1 MPLNP
6 APSDPT
12 PSHLRTHAG
21 SVLARLL
28 SQHGP
33 TYPALSARVTKTL
46 LAALVEPGRMLG
58 TREGALRGLVA
69 VGKEAVRRGVVQAGG
84 GKVVGEDTDR
94 AKEMGIDTSGVE
106 QAVMVSSS

>member
-1 MPLNP
+1 
-6 APSDPT
+6 
-12 PSHLRTHAG
+12 
-21 SVLARLL
+21 
-28 SQHGP
+28 
-33 TYPALSARVTKTL
+33 
-46 LAALVEPGRMLG
+46 MLG